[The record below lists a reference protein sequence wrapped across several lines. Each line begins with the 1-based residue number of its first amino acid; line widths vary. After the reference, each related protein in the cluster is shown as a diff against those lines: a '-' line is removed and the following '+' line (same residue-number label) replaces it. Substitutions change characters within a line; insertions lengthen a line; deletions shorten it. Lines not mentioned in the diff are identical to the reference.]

1 MDKYLQVRNWI
12 RDTWEKTALRWT
24 ATCILEASY
33 AAHKERIS
41 QDEKLFSIHFLLV
54 SLLDWKNKEL
64 STVAYTFIFDFVYC
78 IPIDS
83 QQATTDTVLNLF
95 LS

>member
-54 SLLDWKNKEL
+54 SLLD
-64 STVAYTFIFDFVYC
+64 
-78 IPIDS
+78 
-83 QQATTDTVLNLF
+83 
-95 LS
+95 